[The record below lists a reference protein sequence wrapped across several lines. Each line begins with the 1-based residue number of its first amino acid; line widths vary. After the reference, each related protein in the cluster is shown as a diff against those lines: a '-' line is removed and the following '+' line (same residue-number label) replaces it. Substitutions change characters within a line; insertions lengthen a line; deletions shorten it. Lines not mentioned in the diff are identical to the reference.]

1 MESYFSFHCSSHSS
15 MVVCVKGKP
24 YFYAK
29 ELKIRTE
36 RLILIVPFS
45 LLFFCAMLKSVGT

>member
-1 MESYFSFHCSSHSS
+1 MTFFISLQFTQFNGRE
-15 MVVCVKGKP
+15 CVKEKP

-29 ELKIRTE
+29 ELKTRTE

-45 LLFFCAMLKSVGT
+45 LLFFLCNA